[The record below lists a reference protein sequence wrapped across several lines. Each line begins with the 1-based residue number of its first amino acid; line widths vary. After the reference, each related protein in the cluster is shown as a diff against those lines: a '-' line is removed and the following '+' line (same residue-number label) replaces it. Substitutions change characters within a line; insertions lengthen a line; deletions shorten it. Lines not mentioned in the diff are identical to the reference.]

1 MTARTLLLLAL
12 SLPLCTA
19 LNAQPTA
26 QFIVMNITG
35 TVRYCEKP
43 GAEQCELVPGQTLG
57 PESVVTLPS
66 GSTARLLFEDQSIS
80 LKEAGNYP
88 LKSLAASQ
96 TPASTSFMKRFFN
109 YVYEGIVNTSG
120 SKKIEE
126 YHELYIP
133 QSSGGIKGF
142 AGGDYG
148 IALTRPVAGNLP
160 EGPVVF
166 EWFTAGDQTLYDFQI
181 IDFQTEGLLFKALL
195 RDTSFSLDLSKLAIE
210 PGRKYYWYVQLKS
223 LGEMALGFPLVDDP
237 SMRSPKVEIVMSG
250 KGNSGLMN
258 PLEASP
264 EYLEAGESDRLLMK
278 AQVFEEAQYIYEANE
293 TFLKAIE
300 LHPADP
306 VLQRVYGAFLVRQGL
321 WQSSQKYLRS

>member
-1 MTARTLLLLAL
+1 MTARTLLCLAL
-12 SLPLCTA
+12 TLPLGSV
-19 LNAQPTA
+19 LNAQTA
-26 QFIVMNITG
+26 EQFIVMNITG

-43 GAEQCELVPGQTLG
+43 GSEQCELVPGQTLG
-57 PESVVTLPS
+57 PESIVSIPS

-88 LKSLAASQ
+88 LKSLA
-96 TPASTSFMKRFFN
+96 TRKPAGNTSFMKRFFN

-120 SKKIEE
+120 SKQIEK

-142 AGGDYG
+142 AGGEYG
-148 IALTRPVAGNLP
+148 IALSRPVAGNLP
-160 EGPVVF
+160 ESPVVF
-166 EWFTAGDQTLYDFQI
+166 EWFRAGDQTLYDFQI
-181 IDFQTEGLLFKALL
+181 IDFQTDGLLFKALL
-195 RDTSFSLDLSKLAIE
+195 RDTSFTLDFSKLALE

-237 SMRSPKVEIVMSG
+237 SMRSPKVEIVLSG
-250 KGNSGLMN
+250 TEHSDLLN

-264 EYLEAGESDRLLMK
+264 EYREAGESDRLLMK
-278 AQVFEEAQYIYEANE
+278 ALVFEEAQYIYEANQ
-293 TFLKAIE
+293 TYLKAIE